1 MSRFDTV
8 EHRFKLFPAV
18 VLWFSAQTHILRH
31 ISLILSHSWCHKII
45 CLSYFKR
52 KIKSSNL
59 FSHNTFCNN
68 AFFSHFLSKLSF
80 TATQFLPKHTT
91 KTIVCTFAPNVAP
104 FDHFQINSILHLI
117 MDIISSLTL
126 TTYIKIYLH
135 HSLNEEFNSI

>member
-8 EHRFKLFPAV
+8 EHWFKLFPAV

-68 AFFSHFLSKLSF
+68 AFFSYFLSKLSF
-80 TATQFLPKHTT
+80 TATQFLLEHTE
-91 KTIVCTFAPNVAP
+91 TIVLHSGQMSRLLYNSNWYHTSVDYRHYFNLTIYG
-104 FDHFQINSILHLI
+104 HIYRSIL
-117 MDIISSLTL
+117 
-126 TTYIKIYLH
+126 YLL
-135 HSLNEEFNSI
+135 HSQY